1 LLWASGVISSII
13 VAAVLLRNDI
23 GALARTSHVAR
34 NGIWFGATG
43 VVLALIWTA
52 FALTV
57 GSSPLLWLLYAGIS
71 MTLVSLTISWISV
84 VVGGDEAVNKAAAC
98 HQALP
103 VFGNSAV
110 QLSLIFRANSRPRAH
125 SALHTYMRT
134 TFSPWFWSVR

>member
-1 LLWASGVISSII
+1 MLHVRKRLLLPAVLSVVALVFGVVLLLTGEPPVAHLLWASGVISSII

-71 MTLVSLTISWISV
+71 MTLVSLTISWISA
-84 VVGGDEAVNKAAAC
+84 GDEA
-98 HQALP
+98 
-103 VFGNSAV
+103 
-110 QLSLIFRANSRPRAH
+110 
-125 SALHTYMRT
+125 
-134 TFSPWFWSVR
+134 

>member
-1 LLWASGVISSII
+1 MGHVRKRLLLPAVLCVVTLVFGVVLLLTGEPPVAHLLWAGGVISSII
-13 VAAVLLRNDI
+13 VAAVLLRHDI

-71 MTLVSLTISWISV
+71 MTLVSLTISWISA
-84 VVGGDEAVNKAAAC
+84 GDEA
-98 HQALP
+98 
-103 VFGNSAV
+103 
-110 QLSLIFRANSRPRAH
+110 
-125 SALHTYMRT
+125 
-134 TFSPWFWSVR
+134 